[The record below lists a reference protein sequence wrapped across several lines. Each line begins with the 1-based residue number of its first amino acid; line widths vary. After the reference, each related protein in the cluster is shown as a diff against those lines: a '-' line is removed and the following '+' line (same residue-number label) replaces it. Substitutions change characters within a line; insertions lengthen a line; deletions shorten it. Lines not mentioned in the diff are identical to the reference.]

1 MQAIIKKFSPNE
13 NDQKELRL
21 TDEDLKIVNGFND
34 LTPDEKENLKELV
47 FNLSLVLYKS
57 FKHEP
62 A

>member
-1 MQAIIKKFSPNE
+1 MQDIIKKFSQNE
-13 NDQKELRL
+13 NELKELRL
-21 TDEDLKIVNGFND
+21 NEEDLKLIDGFND
-34 LTPDEKENLKELV
+34 LLPNEREKLKDLV